1 MVRARREQSGD
12 RAGKGMKL
20 AAEAPLWLALILS
33 VLLLAAAVQ
42 DAARL
47 RISNITC
54 ALILV
59 AGMVAIV
66 VMGPE
71 RGVWQNFAV
80 FGGLLAAG
88 VPLFATGKFGGGDV
102 KLLAVT
108 GLWFDLQGGLLML
121 VTVLLAGGVLALLI
135 LALRAF
141 FDWGESARTR
151 VPMFG
156 AGAGLPYGIA
166 IAAGSLLTMAMLRA

>member
-1 MVRARREQSGD
+1 
-12 RAGKGMKL
+12 MKL
-20 AAEAPLWLALILS
+20 AAEAPLWLALILAL
-33 VLLLAAAVQ
+33 LLLAAAAE

-47 RISNITC
+47 RISNITS
-54 ALILV
+54 ALIL
-59 AGMVAIV
+59 AMGLVAIMV
-66 VMGPE
+66 VGPE

-88 VPLFATGKFGGGDV
+88 LPLFATGKFGGGDV

-108 GLWFDLQGGLLML
+108 GLWFDFQGGLLML

-141 FDWGESARTR
+141 FNWGESARTR
-151 VPMFG
+151 VPMLG
-156 AGAGLPYGIA
+156 PGAGLPYGVA
-166 IAAGSLLTMAMLRA
+166 IAAGALIATTMLRN